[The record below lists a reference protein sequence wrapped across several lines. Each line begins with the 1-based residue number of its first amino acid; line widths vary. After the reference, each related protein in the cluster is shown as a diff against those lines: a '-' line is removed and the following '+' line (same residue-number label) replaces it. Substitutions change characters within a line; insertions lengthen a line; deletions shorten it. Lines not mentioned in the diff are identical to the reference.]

1 MLQVRWVW
9 RLLVKLDTCIRQI
22 SSGKGGMVGQIIF
35 IWLVRDKEGGCMMVF
50 CGRLVVCIMLDTC
63 TLAVSSRG
71 KGRIVYNGLV
81 GGRTS
86 RDGWGWTMAAGG
98 RGGSGVG
105 KVVQ

>member
-22 SSGKGGMVGQIIF
+22 SSGKGGMVEQIIF
-35 IWLVRDKEGGCMMVF
+35 IWLVGDKEGDCVMVF

-81 GGRTS
+81 EQDIQRWMGMDNGSRRKGRE
-86 RDGWGWTMAAGG
+86 WGW
-98 RGGSGVG
+98 
-105 KVVQ
+105 